1 MFSAKI
7 AFKFPVKS
15 APFVISLYHIL
26 PTCTINQRFKF
37 FNLRL
42 KSGMAGEKINKAD
55 TSCAASAFSFCCM
68 DAYWYSATLEA
79 KISLI

>member
-1 MFSAKI
+1 M
-7 AFKFPVKS
+7 KS

-42 KSGMAGEKINKAD
+42 KSGMGGGENKQA
-55 TSCAASAFSFCCM
+55 
-68 DAYWYSATLEA
+68 EA
-79 KISLI
+79 